1 MLNQVKVQQ
10 DRIINGLNVTEYE
23 QIVGAVRN
31 EPGLAKFV
39 FRAGN
44 RWQDGGLNRTTF
56 KNFYAAGEEQGT
68 NGRHFTVD
76 AAEPPVLLGKD
87 EAPNPVEYLL
97 HALASCL
104 TSSIVYKAAAR
115 GIVVES
121 IESSFEGDLDAR
133 AFMELSD
140 EQRKGYQNIRATFK
154 VKADAS
160 PEEIRQLAE
169 FSPVLDVVTRGTPV
183 SLEIEKC

>member
-1 MLNQVKVQQ
+1 MLNQVKLPE

-23 QIVGAVRN
+23 QIVDAVRA
-31 EPGLAKFV
+31 EPTLAKFQ

-44 RWQDGGLNRTTF
+44 HWEDGGLNRTTI
-56 KNFYAAGEEQGT
+56 KGFYGAGEEQGAE
-68 NGRHFTVD
+68 GRSFTVD

-97 HALASCL
+97 HALAACL

-115 GIVVES
+115 GIAVDSVEANLD
-121 IESSFEGDLDAR
+121 GDLDAR
-133 AFMELSD
+133 AFMGLGN
-140 EQRKGYQNIRATFK
+140 EQRKGYQDIRATFK

-160 PEEIRQLAE
+160 PEEIKELAE
-169 FSPVLDVVTRGTPV
+169 FSPVLDVVTNGTRV
-183 SLEIEKC
+183 SLQIEKT